1 MGSEK
6 LNDLPKVTHPGSDRE
21 DREDDTH
28 FLKGRR
34 VVKMALGR
42 LHSKDFFFSIYEK
55 NWKSQ
60 QRLHAV
66 VTEKPSGSRTL
77 KTLPLDFNKW

>member
-1 MGSEK
+1 MRKMGSEK

-28 FLKGRR
+28 FPKGRR

-42 LHSKDFFFSIYEK
+42 LHSKDFFFLFMRKIGNHSSVFMQLLQ
-55 NWKSQ
+55 KSH
-60 QRLHAV
+60 LGLAH
-66 VTEKPSGSRTL
+66 
-77 KTLPLDFNKW
+77 